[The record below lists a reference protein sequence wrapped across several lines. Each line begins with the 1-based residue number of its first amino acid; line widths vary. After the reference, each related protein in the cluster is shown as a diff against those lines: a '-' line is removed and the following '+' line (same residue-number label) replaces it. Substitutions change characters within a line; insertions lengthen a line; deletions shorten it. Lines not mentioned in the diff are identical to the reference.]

1 MCGDLEDDTSFDDM
15 IFQRFAAFARRHGAA
30 VPDDPP
36 PLAQDLD
43 EPEGRGAYM
52 SGLFR
57 DAMARAAKDTAGAAE
72 GTRAD
77 AIAGQAVV
85 FARLAGMLAAQLPP
99 ESDIFRASME
109 AFMDGHGETARQA
122 ADHHHHHHH
131 DHGHDHEH

>member
-1 MCGDLEDDTSFDDM
+1 MCGDIEEDTAFDDM
-15 IFQRFAAFARRHGAA
+15 IFQRFASFARSQGAIP
-30 VPDDPP
+30 PDDVS
-36 PLAQDLD
+36 AMAHDLS

-52 SGLFR
+52 SKLFR
-57 DAMARAAKDTAGAAE
+57 DAMMRVVTDAAGAAE

-109 AFMDGHGETARQA
+109 AFMDGHGAPARRA
-122 ADHHHHHHH
+122 AAHHHHHHGH
-131 DHGHDHEH
+131 DHDHEH